1 MDFKKFDPKFKNDYE
16 LTGPEFGEF
25 HFKREKWLEENRGQF
40 IASPVVPEKI
50 PGLTPRMG
58 PIPATRLWWRKTGS
72 FERNGFFNI
81 HTHVFNTKFIYV
93 WFFVFLAYGWI
104 EAPLH
109 GYCYEKDKDNGERR
123 NSVYD
128 KLQPRQ
134 LPLMKIVSR
143 PS

>member
-1 MDFKKFDPKFKNDYE
+1 MDFKKVDPKFKTNYE
-16 LTGPEFGEF
+16 LIGPEFGDM
-25 HFKREKWLEENRGQF
+25 HANREKWLVDNAAEF
-40 IASPVVPEKI
+40 IPEPIVPENI

-58 PIPATRLWWRKTGS
+58 RIPSTRFWWRKTGS

-81 HTHVFNTKFIYV
+81 HTHVFNTKFIYF

-104 EAPLH
+104 ETPLH
-109 GYCYEKDKDNGERR
+109 GYYYEKDKDNGEKR
-123 NSVYD
+123 NTLYD
-128 KLQPRQ
+128 KLSPRW